1 MPVVSRV
8 NPNFPLPG
16 IDQPSKGFRDN
27 FAIIKTEIE
36 SLQGKT
42 IQLTGEVTSNPTIID
57 SGNSPVVLVT
67 NSRVYRDSFS
77 SVELVAGILTVN
89 HNLNRQIVIVQ
100 VSNNV
105 NQVIVPDLVTLTSTN
120 TVTIDL
126 SSYGVIPGNW
136 NVIVRG

>member
-1 MPVVSRV
+1 M
-8 NPNFPLPG
+8 
-16 IDQPSKGFRDN
+16 
-27 FAIIKTEIE
+27 
-36 SLQGKT
+36 
-42 IQLTGEVTSNPTIID
+42 
-57 SGNSPVVLVT
+57 VLVT